1 MFKKIT
7 MLAFLPVFVL
17 IVYLVISESP
27 IDPVAYHPPGAPDM
41 TGALAPNNLL
51 QNAVLLGRGNLNGP
65 EDVAFDKLGRV
76 YSGLKDGRIVR
87 ITAGGAIET
96 FAETGGRPRGM
107 KFDARGNF
115 IVCDA
120 YKGLVSVDENGKIT
134 VLATTDGK
142 VPFKCTDA
150 LDISHNGIV
159 YFTDA
164 SDRFFLRDHMLDMM
178 EVRPHGRF
186 MSYDPTTKKV
196 TVLLDGFCFANGVAL
211 SKNEDYVLINET
223 YKYRIVRY
231 WLKGVK
237 AGASDIFIDNLPG
250 FPDNISSDKMGTF
263 WLAFF
268 STRNPLLDMIHGFP
282 LIKSTVV
289 KLPKPL
295 WARPASYGLVVSL
308 NEQGEITRSLH
319 DPEGLCLKEITSAR
333 EYGGYLYLGS
343 LHADRIGRYKL

>member
-1 MFKKIT
+1 MLKKTT
-7 MLAFLPVFVL
+7 MLVFFLVLVL
-17 IVYLVISESP
+17 IVYFLISGSP
-27 IDPVAYHPPGAPDM
+27 IDPVAYHPPKAPDM
-41 TGALAPNNLL
+41 TGVLAPNILL
-51 QNAVLLGRGNLNGP
+51 QKAELLGKGKLDGP
-65 EDVAFDKLGRV
+65 EEVTVDKLGRI

-87 ITAGGAIET
+87 ILADGTIET
-96 FAETGGRPRGM
+96 FAETGGRPLGM
-107 KFDARGNF
+107 KFDSGGRL

-120 YKGLVSVDENGKIT
+120 YKGLISVEKNGSIT

-150 LDISHNGIV
+150 LDIAHNGTV

-164 SDRFFLRDHMLDMM
+164 SDKFYLRDYVLDMM
-178 EVRPHGRF
+178 EIRPHGRF
-186 MSYDPTTKKV
+186 MSYDPSTKKV

-237 AGASDIFIDNLPG
+237 AGTSDIFIDNLPG
-250 FPDNISSDKMGTF
+250 FPDNISSNNKGIF
-263 WLAFF
+263 WLALF
-268 STRNPLLDMIHGFP
+268 STRNPLLDIIHGFP
-282 LIKSTVV
+282 LIKSTVA

-308 NEQGEITRSLH
+308 NEQGEITRSLQ
-319 DPEGLCLKEITSAR
+319 DPEGLCLKEITSSR
-333 EYGGYLYLGS
+333 EYGGYLYMGS
-343 LHADRIGRYKL
+343 LHSDRIGRYKL